1 MPLVILRSWLQ
12 SIVRFSICLMFLLN
26 ISAEHP
32 SDQRNASDVFLKSL
46 SDIVQE
52 LELRRMTSPIR
63 CDESPDVREPFLYGD
78 NLAARQEEH
87 SHSHAEYHA
96 GSISM
101 LNRNDPF
108 TKRSQFKEVKKF
120 KRQLRNQSSGSRK
133 QVSRKPKRMHAEFN
147 LGSQNVL
154 LSDNISPR
162 NSSRDNKLSVNG
174 NRSRKDVQV
183 SKPPTLSRLQQGNT

>member
-1 MPLVILRSWLQ
+1 
-12 SIVRFSICLMFLLN
+12 MFLLN

-63 CDESPDVREPFLYGD
+63 CDESPDVREPFLNGD

-154 LSDNISPR
+154 LCKSHYFIVLSLVFQFNIILIGT
-162 NSSRDNKLSVNG
+162 KFQLQIYH
-174 NRSRKDVQV
+174 RKEIM
-183 SKPPTLSRLQQGNT
+183 SLLPPMGH